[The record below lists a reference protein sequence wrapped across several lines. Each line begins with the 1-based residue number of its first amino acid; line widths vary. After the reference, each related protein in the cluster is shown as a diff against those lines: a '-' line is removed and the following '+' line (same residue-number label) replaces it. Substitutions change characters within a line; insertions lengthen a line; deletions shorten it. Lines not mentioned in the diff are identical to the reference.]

1 MHCLYVTQW
10 HVTRLLRPR
19 CYNLTCAIPMQSSTN
34 WAIKPSKS
42 WSFCEFVIFFSRR
55 FATWL
60 RRSILS
66 ASNEKKTSGTQGS
79 RWWSIQMNIWKT
91 IHTIWISN
99 PRFRPEFFFTT
110 TLVVCRTTMINH
122 IYSLIFI
129 TSFFISFYLSIFQIT
144 FLSFLFL
151 TPLILYIVA

>member
-1 MHCLYVTQW
+1 MESRAIRNVHCLYVTQW
-10 HVTRLLRPR
+10 HVTHLVRPR
-19 CYNLTCAIPMQSSTN
+19 CYNLTWAIPMQSSNN

-91 IHTIWISN
+91 IHTTWISN
-99 PRFRPEFFFTT
+99 PRFRPEFFFAT

-129 TSFFISFYLSIFQIT
+129 PLSLFLSTSLFFKLLF
-144 FLSFLFL
+144 FLSFF
-151 TPLILYIVA
+151 